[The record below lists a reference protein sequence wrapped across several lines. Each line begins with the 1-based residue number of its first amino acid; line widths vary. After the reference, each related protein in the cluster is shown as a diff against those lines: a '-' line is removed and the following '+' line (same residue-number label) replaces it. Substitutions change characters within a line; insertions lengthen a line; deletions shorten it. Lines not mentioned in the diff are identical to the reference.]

1 MNATTETIVIATLAG
16 DASVSP
22 QERQAV
28 LDILKGKTA
37 AGLTNPQ
44 PLDRV
49 LTRVQ
54 VAEILN
60 CSTKTVTRYAR
71 RGIIRPLCLGEKSKR
86 ASGGYSEASVRE
98 ALARAAV

>member
-1 MNATTETIVIATLAG
+1 M
-16 DASVSP
+16 
-22 QERQAV
+22 
-28 LDILKGKTA
+28 
-37 AGLTNPQ
+37 
-44 PLDRV
+44 
-49 LTRVQ
+49 
-54 VAEILN
+54 N